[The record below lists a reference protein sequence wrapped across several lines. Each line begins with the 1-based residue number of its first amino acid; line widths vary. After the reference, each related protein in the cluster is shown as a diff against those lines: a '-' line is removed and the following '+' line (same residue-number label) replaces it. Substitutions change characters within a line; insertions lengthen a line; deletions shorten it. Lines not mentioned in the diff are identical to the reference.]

1 MRAGGACFALC
12 DTPFAMPR
20 LTLLPSAFAGLQFG
34 FGESVVIGRG
44 TYCDVRIDDST
55 VSRRHA
61 EIRRDAQGRWCLLDL
76 GSANGTTCNGLP
88 VQGVV
93 VLEDGCEIVFGEVGA
108 SYAAVDPSA
117 RTSEHASPL
126 PVAVGALDALA
137 RVAGLPGR
145 RDAPELLIEEA
156 LDATR
161 DAFADVDPHVAL
173 FAARAGTSFGAAQAT
188 RGAAS
193 GCADGGR
200 ALAELALRH
209 ADGMIGNADALAAAG
224 VPTPPASAL
233 AIPLRVSGETLGALV
248 VESPRADA
256 FGASGHA
263 LGQVLAASL
272 ASLLDARRAAHPERQ
287 VAARDLL
294 LARRVQQ
301 HFLPQDGLRIPG
313 YRVAE
318 VYVPARVVG
327 GDLYDFFHFADGRLG
342 VVVADV
348 SGKAVSAALVMARF
362 GMGVRL
368 LAGHAHHPVELL
380 VTLNTLLIGEL
391 EPGMFVTAQVIALD
405 PASGEVEIANAGHPP
420 PLLRDAAGHVD
431 LPALDPGAPLGA
443 GARTAFAAQRFTLA
457 PASAL
462 LLYTDGLTD
471 AEDANGTAFGIEPV
485 FDILA
490 AAADA
495 QAALDAIE
503 KALGRFA
510 DSTAASDDLTLVAI
524 SRDRR

>member
-1 MRAGGACFALC
+1 M
-12 DTPFAMPR
+12 
-20 LTLLPSAFAGLQFG
+20 
-34 FGESVVIGRG
+34 VIGRG

-61 EIRRDAQGRWCLLDL
+61 EIRRDALGRWCLLDL
-76 GSANGTTCNGLP
+76 GSANGTTCNGAP
-88 VQGVV
+88 VQGEVI
-93 VLEDGCEIVFGEVGA
+93 LEDGCEIVFGEVGA
-108 SYAAVDPSA
+108 RFAAVDPSA
-117 RTSEHASPL
+117 RIGGRAAPL
-126 PVAVGALDALA
+126 PGTIGALDTLA
-137 RVAGLPGR
+137 RAATLPGR
-145 RDAPELLIEEA
+145 RGAPEQLIEEA

-161 DAFADVDPHVAL
+161 DAFADADPGIAL
-173 FAARAGTSFGAAQAT
+173 FAVRAGTSFGTAQAT
-188 RGAAS
+188 RGRAS
-193 GCADGGR
+193 ACTDGGR
-200 ALAELALRH
+200 ALADLALRH
-209 ADGMIGNADALAAAG
+209 ADGMIGNADALAAEG

-233 AIPLRVSGETLGALV
+233 AIALRLAGETLGALV
-248 VESPRADA
+248 VESPRANA
-256 FGASGHA
+256 FGASEHA
-263 LGQVLAASL
+263 LAHVLAASL
-272 ASLLDARRAAHPERQ
+272 ASLLDAQRGAHPERR
-287 VAARDLL
+287 VAERDLL

-301 HFLPQDGLRIPG
+301 HFLPQSGLRIPG

-327 GDLYDFFHFADGRLG
+327 GDLYDFFHYADGRLG

-368 LAGHAHHPVELL
+368 LASHAQHPVELL
-380 VTLNTLLIGEL
+380 VTLNTLLVGEL

-405 PASGEVEIANAGHPP
+405 AASGEIEIANAGHPP
-420 PLLRDAAGHVD
+420 PLLRYADGRVD
-431 LPALDPGAPLGA
+431 LLTLDPGAPLGA
-443 GARTAFAAQRFTLA
+443 DARTAFSAHRFMLA

-471 AEDANGTAFGIEPV
+471 AEDAGGTAFGIEPV

-490 AAADA
+490 GAADA

-503 KALGRFA
+503 KTLASFV

-524 SRDRR
+524 SRERA